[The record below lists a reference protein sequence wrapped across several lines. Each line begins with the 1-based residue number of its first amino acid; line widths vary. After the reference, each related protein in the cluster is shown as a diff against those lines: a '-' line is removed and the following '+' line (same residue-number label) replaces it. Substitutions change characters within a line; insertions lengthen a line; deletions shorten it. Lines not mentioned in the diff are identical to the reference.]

1 MKKIDDKIKKSLKI
15 IFKKRDI
22 KKIHNL
28 KIGSFKEWDS
38 LSHFNFLLQIEK
50 DFKIRFNTNE
60 FSTLV
65 TIKDILKKNKTK
77 NWKVKFR
84 NF

>member
-50 DFKIRFNTNE
+50 DFKIRFNTND
-60 FSTLV
+60 FSTLI
-65 TIKDILKKNKTK
+65 TIKDISKKIKQK
-77 NWKVKFR
+77 IGK
-84 NF
+84 